1 MMNEE
6 TGQIV
11 DKKEEKPTLTKRKV
25 SEFYLQIIASCCLII
40 VFAIFCFLVY
50 LLRRVLGLFAL
61 AFLLSYTVSPAVK
74 FLERRGINRLTSVSL
89 LYLCFVAVIVVTS
102 MLLIPVIGDEM
113 RNLQD
118 SIQYA
123 LSDPNLSDKII
134 SNMESLQ
141 ERLGEAFPSLKGL
154 DLRAQIDIEKWIGS
168 AASWITNYLGQLLK
182 AMTSYSSKIV
192 LVGIAVFLVPFI
204 AFFLLKDGNLI
215 KQSLLKVVPRRYTRP
230 AVELLVDIDRQI
242 GRFIRGKIAES
253 IILSVLTIIALRIL
267 NIKYYLLIGSIA
279 GFANLVPYIGPVVVA
294 IPPVLL
300 AGYQFGFIF
309 SVITA
314 LVLIG
319 LQFIDNF
326 ILVPFIVGKS
336 VDLHPIVTV
345 FVVLIGGEMLGLLG
359 MVAAVPLTSIIVS
372 IFQTVSQEFNK
383 VRNVG

>member
-6 TGQIV
+6 TEQIV
-11 DKKEEKPTLTKRKV
+11 NRKEDLNSTKRKE
-25 SEFYLQIIASCCLII
+25 SELYLQIIAGCCLII

-50 LLRRVLGLFAL
+50 ILRRVLGLFAL
-61 AFLLSYTVSPAVK
+61 SFLLSYTVSPAVK

-89 LYLCFVAVIVVTS
+89 LYFFFVAIIVVTS
-102 MLLIPVIGDEM
+102 MLLIPVIGDEL

-118 SIQYA
+118 SLQYA
-123 LSDPNLSDKII
+123 LSDPNLSDKIV
-134 SNMESLQ
+134 SNIESFQ

-154 DLRAQIDIEKWIGS
+154 DLRSQIDVEKWIGS
-168 AASWITNYLGQLLK
+168 IASWITNYLGQLLK

-192 LVGIAVFLVPFI
+192 LVGIAVFLIPFI
-204 AFFLLKDGNLI
+204 SFFLLKDGNLI
-215 KQSLLKVVPRRYTRP
+215 KQSLLKVVPRRYTEP
-230 AVELLVDIDRQI
+230 AVELLVDIDHQI

-253 IILSVLTIIALRIL
+253 IILSVLTIITLRIL

-279 GFANLVPYIGPVVVA
+279 GFANLIPYIGPVVIA

-314 LVLIG
+314 LAFIG

-372 IFQTVSQEFNK
+372 IFQAVSHEFSK
-383 VRNVG
+383 VRNTG